1 MSITVS
7 KQRQIEIIADELL
20 NGTPRA
26 VILEKYGND
35 WNLKKSSIDSIIA
48 EAKEHNKAR
57 MNEINAAK
65 EAELGEKGK
74 ELAEGILTALE
85 RQRMLSDIARGEVS
99 YQKEVMT
106 REGAQ
111 VVTTY
116 PDFKDRVAAIKTLN
130 EMDGSNAP
138 IKSEV
143 SGLIGLDFS
152 PKIIQC
158 NKPLATDEKQLD

>member
-1 MSITVS
+1 M
-7 KQRQIEIIADELL
+7 
-20 NGTPRA
+20 
-26 VILEKYGND
+26 ILEKFGQM
-35 WNLKKSSIDSIIA
+35 WNLKKSAINALIA
-48 EAKEHNKAR
+48 SAKEFNIGR
-57 MNEINAAK
+57 MSEINAAK

-85 RQRMLSDIARGEVS
+85 RQRMLSDIARGEVT
-99 YQKEVMT
+99 YEKEIVT
-106 REGAQ
+106 KEGFRTIE
-111 VVTTY
+111 VY

-152 PKIIQC
+152 PKIIQG

>member
-1 MSITVS
+1 MSTTDSIF
-7 KQRQIEIIADELL
+7 KQAQIEQVADELL
-20 NGTPRA
+20 KGTPPA
-26 VILEKYGND
+26 MILEKFGQM
-35 WNLKKSSIDSIIA
+35 WNLKKSAINALIA
-48 EAKEHNKAR
+48 SAKELNIGR
-57 MNEINAAK
+57 MSEINAAK

-130 EMDGSNAP
+130 EMDGANAP
-138 IKSEV
+138 VKTDLSGAIAFVWNEV
-143 SGLIGLDFS
+143 
-152 PKIIQC
+152 KTYETN
-158 NKPLATDEKQLD
+158 NKTDAGT